1 MIPVSR
7 LVTGKGTVSEGLREG
22 KRHLASTLRPI
33 VFWNITWNC
42 NLKCPHCYI
51 DARPSPS
58 KSELSTGDKIRIVEQ
73 LAEARIPH
81 VVLTGGEP
89 LAARDF
95 WTIAEALHDKGL
107 SMSLSSNGTLI
118 TRSAAE
124 RLASLGFKYAGLSLD
139 SLNPEMHD
147 KFRGMSGAFK
157 MTMRG
162 IENLKDAGIPV
173 GIRMTVTRWNI
184 EEAPGMVDFAYSHGV
199 SRVTYYVLDTIGR
212 GTKIAG
218 DLPTPRQLASFVD
231 RLVEYAMRYKGRI
244 EILLVRL
251 NQAGIYIALRHSQN
265 REQMKQML
273 SVVEGSG
280 GCGRKS
286 ISIYPDGS
294 VKPCQFIDYITLGKL
309 PEDKLTS
316 ILSSDNKKLKP
327 FIEPWNYL
335 TGRKCGKCPY
345 KAYCGGG
352 SRNRALV
359 LKGIFWGDDP
369 LCMLDDDYN
378 PIGY

>member
-1 MIPVSR
+1 
-7 LVTGKGTVSEGLREG
+7 
-22 KRHLASTLRPI
+22 
-33 VFWNITWNC
+33 
-42 NLKCPHCYI
+42 
-51 DARPSPS
+51 
-58 KSELSTGDKIRIVEQ
+58 
-73 LAEARIPH
+73 
-81 VVLTGGEP
+81 
-89 LAARDF
+89 
-95 WTIAEALHDKGL
+95 
-107 SMSLSSNGTLI
+107 
-118 TRSAAE
+118 
-124 RLASLGFKYAGLSLD
+124 LSLD
-139 SLNPEMHD
+139 SLNPEVHD

-212 GTKIAG
+212 GTRIAG
-218 DLPTPRQLASFVD
+218 DLPTPRQLANFVD
-231 RLVEYAMRYKGRI
+231 RLVEYAMHYEGRI

-251 NQAGIYIALRHSQN
+251 NQAGIYIALKHSQN
-265 REQMKQML
+265 RDQMKQML
-273 SVVEGSG
+273 SIVEGSG

-309 PEDKLTS
+309 PEDKLIHIIS
-316 ILSSDNKKLKP
+316 PENKKLKP
-327 FIEPWNYL
+327 FIEPWNHL

-359 LKGIFWGDDP
+359 LKGDFWNDDP

-378 PIGY
+378 PIRH

>member
-7 LVTGKGTVSEGLREG
+7 LVVGKGTVSEGLRG
-22 KRHLASTLRPI
+22 GRRHLASTLRPI

-51 DARPSPS
+51 DAGPNPSR
-58 KSELSTGDKIRIVEQ
+58 SELSTEDKIRIVEQ

-107 SMSLSSNGTLI
+107 SMSISSNGTLI
-118 TRSAAE
+118 TRSVAE

-139 SLNPEMHD
+139 SLNPEVHD
-147 KFRGMSGAFK
+147 KFRGLSGAFK

-184 EEAPGMVDFAYSHGV
+184 EEAPGIVDFAYKHGV

-212 GTKIAG
+212 GAKIAG
-218 DLPTPRQLASFVD
+218 DLPTPGQLAKFID
-231 RLVEYAMRYKGRI
+231 RLVYYSMRYKGRI

-251 NQAGIYIALRHSQN
+251 NQAGIYIALKHSKSK
-265 REQMKQML
+265 EQMKQML
-273 SVVEGSG
+273 SIVEGSG

-316 ILSSDNKKLKP
+316 ILSPENKKLKP
-327 FIEPWNYL
+327 FIEPWNHL
-335 TGRKCGKCPY
+335 TGRKCSKCPY
-345 KAYCGGG
+345 KAHCGGG

-359 LKGIFWGDDP
+359 LKGSFWEDDP
-369 LCMLDDDYN
+369 LCMLDESYN
-378 PIGY
+378 PAW